1 MLNIYLDILKNIYT
15 YNDLKDTLDLKRI
28 AIYTRNDERGLQE
41 MVCKDFLEDNTCV
54 FNSINIYKDNRK
66 GTNIHSKIMEQ
77 LLEDIKNNKIDTIV
91 CSSLDRLTRSIVE
104 LTYILELL
112 NQNNVRLLSVH

>member
-1 MLNIYLDILKNIYT
+1 MLNIYLDILKNVYT

-28 AIYTRNDERGLQE
+28 AIYTRNDERDLQE

-54 FNSINIYKDNRK
+54 FNSISIYKDNRK

-77 LLEDIKNNKIDTIV
+77 LLEDIKNKKIDTIV